1 MCNMYVKF
9 IIPNDRIMQ
18 WQNYFYYQE
27 DKHIMLQLLPSP
39 SKFQRLRLNI
49 QK

>member
-9 IIPNDRIMQ
+9 IIPHDRIMQ

-27 DKHIMLQLLPSP
+27 INTLCYNYHLPHQSF
-39 SKFQRLRLNI
+39 KG
-49 QK
+49 